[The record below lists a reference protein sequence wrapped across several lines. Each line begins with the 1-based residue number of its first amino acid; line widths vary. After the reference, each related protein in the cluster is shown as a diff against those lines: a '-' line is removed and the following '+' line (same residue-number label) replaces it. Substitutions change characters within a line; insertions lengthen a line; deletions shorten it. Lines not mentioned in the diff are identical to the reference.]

1 MDTQS
6 LVRLFQN
13 ITIPVR
19 DFVYP
24 PVCLICDRYL
34 NKSEEYVCAS
44 CWKQF
49 SAIDSSHPAWKEIS
63 EKLTLEGSIESL
75 LSCFLFEKEGA
86 LQHAI
91 HLLKYE
97 GMRTLGVKLG
107 REIGFRMLV
116 NPEFQKADG
125 LIPIPLHALKRRERG
140 YNQSEYICKGISE
153 VTGIPVVS
161 TFITRKKYTESQ
173 TQLNIDERRA
183 NVGDAFHI
191 DTKCDAQINGKRFIL
206 VDDVITTGST
216 ITACANIL
224 LQHEASSVLAASV
237 ALAE

>member
-1 MDTQS
+1 MDAKS
-6 LVRLFQN
+6 LVRVFQN
-13 ITIPVR
+13 IAIPVR

-24 PVCLICDRYL
+24 PVCFICDRYL
-34 NKSEEYVCAS
+34 NKSEEYICDL

-49 SAIDSSHPAWKEIS
+49 SPIDSSHPTWKEIS
-63 EKLTLEGSIESL
+63 EKLILEGSIESL
-75 LSCFLFEKEGA
+75 LSCFLFEKEGT
-86 LQHAI
+86 LQNAI

-116 NPEFQKADG
+116 NPKFQNADG
-125 LIPIPLHALKRRERG
+125 LIPIPLHVLKRRERG
-140 YNQSEYICKGISE
+140 YNQSEYICKGIAA
-153 VTGIPVVS
+153 VTGIPVAS
-161 TFITRKKYTESQ
+161 TFIVRQKYTESQ

-191 DTKCDAQINGKRFIL
+191 DAKCDAHINGKRFIL

>member
-1 MDTQS
+1 MDTKP
-6 LVRLFQN
+6 LVRLFQH
-13 ITIPVR
+13 IVVPFR

-24 PVCLICDRYL
+24 PVCFICDRYL
-34 NKSEEYVCAS
+34 AKSEEYVCDS

-49 SAIDSSHPAWKEIS
+49 SPINSSHPAWKEIS
-63 EKLTLEGSIESL
+63 DKLTLDGNIESL

-86 LQHAI
+86 LQHTI

-107 REIGFRMLV
+107 REIGFRMLADP
-116 NPEFQKADG
+116 NFQNADG
-125 LIPIPLHALKRRERG
+125 LIPIPLHVLKRRERG

-153 VTGIPVVS
+153 VTGIPVAS
-161 TFITRKKYTESQ
+161 TFIIRKKYTESQ

-183 NVGDAFHI
+183 NVGNAFHI
-191 DTKCDAQINGKRFIL
+191 ESKNDSQIDGKRFIL

-224 LQHEASSVLAASV
+224 LQHGASTVLAVSV